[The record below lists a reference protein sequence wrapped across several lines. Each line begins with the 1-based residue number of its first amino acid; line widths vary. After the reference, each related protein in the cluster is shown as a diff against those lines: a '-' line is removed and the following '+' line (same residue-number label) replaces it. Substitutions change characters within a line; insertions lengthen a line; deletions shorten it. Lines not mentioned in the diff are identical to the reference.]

1 VDIAERAAEVD
12 QIKGSTLEEISQMV
26 EQINRE
32 FKNKQAQLQPLIAEL
47 KVGDMHPPS
56 ASPSLLMSQPQRT
69 SAHPFSIYSCYLLW
83 FFYDSKTFF

>member
-1 VDIAERAAEVD
+1 MHQNNAPTTNYEPLPHHTTAHRTAPQGYRDTQKAIVDIAERAAEVD

-47 KVGDMHPPS
+47 KV
-56 ASPSLLMSQPQRT
+56 
-69 SAHPFSIYSCYLLW
+69 
-83 FFYDSKTFF
+83 